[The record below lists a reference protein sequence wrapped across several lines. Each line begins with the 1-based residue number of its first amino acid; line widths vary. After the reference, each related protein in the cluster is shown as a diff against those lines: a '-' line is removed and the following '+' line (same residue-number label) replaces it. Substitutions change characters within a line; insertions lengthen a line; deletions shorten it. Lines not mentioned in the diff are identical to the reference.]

1 MKKFLLLIALLLI
14 GVELTACT
22 LSDKQEYSDYT
33 YLSLEMNPA
42 VDFVI
47 VSEEKA
53 LTYRYRNEETEIIED
68 VILMTPKEIIDLL
81 EIEAKASMLK
91 YRNQTEANAQAIK
104 NELVESL
111 QQKVQ
116 AHKSAVENEEKTQP
130 DISGLKQMYLNNY
143 ESIHSEYVN
152 RNQSRL
158 QEAKN
163 NQNNKS

>member
-47 VSEEKA
+47 DSEEKA